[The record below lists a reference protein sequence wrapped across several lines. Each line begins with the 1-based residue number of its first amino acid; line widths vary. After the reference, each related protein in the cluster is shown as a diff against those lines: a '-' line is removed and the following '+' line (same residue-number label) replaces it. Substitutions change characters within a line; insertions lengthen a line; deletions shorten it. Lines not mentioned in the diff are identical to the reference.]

1 MSLIPFDDRDGVIWF
16 DGKLI
21 PWREA
26 KIHVLTH
33 GLHYGSSVFEGV
45 RSYGGRIFKARE
57 HTERL
62 IGSARLVG
70 FDLPFSADVLDQANR
85 DVLEGNG
92 ITDGYLRPVAW
103 RGSEVMGVAAKQ
115 SRIHVAIAAWV
126 WPSYF
131 TIEARMRGI
140 RLHLS
145 KWARPAPNTAPTA
158 AKCAGLY
165 TICTLSKHAAED
177 AGYEDALMYD
187 YRGFIAEATGANV
200 FLVIDGKLH
209 TPLPD
214 CFLDGITRQTVIDL
228 ARARGIDVVIRHIL
242 PAELAEASE
251 VFVTGTAAEITPV
264 REIGPYNFTPGQIT
278 SQLIEDYTRAVNG

>member
-33 GLHYGSSVFEGV
+33 GLHYGSSVFEGI

-57 HTERL
+57 HTDRL

-70 FDLPFSADVLDQANR
+70 FELPFSADVLDQANR

-115 SRIHVAIAAWV
+115 SRIHVAVAAWV

-131 TIEARMRGI
+131 TLEA
-140 RLHLS
+140 
-145 KWARPAPNTAPTA
+145 W
-158 AKCAGLY
+158 
-165 TICTLSKHAAED
+165 
-177 AGYEDALMYD
+177 
-187 YRGFIAEATGANV
+187 
-200 FLVIDGKLH
+200 
-209 TPLPD
+209 
-214 CFLDGITRQTVIDL
+214 
-228 ARARGIDVVIRHIL
+228 
-242 PAELAEASE
+242 
-251 VFVTGTAAEITPV
+251 
-264 REIGPYNFTPGQIT
+264 
-278 SQLIEDYTRAVNG
+278 